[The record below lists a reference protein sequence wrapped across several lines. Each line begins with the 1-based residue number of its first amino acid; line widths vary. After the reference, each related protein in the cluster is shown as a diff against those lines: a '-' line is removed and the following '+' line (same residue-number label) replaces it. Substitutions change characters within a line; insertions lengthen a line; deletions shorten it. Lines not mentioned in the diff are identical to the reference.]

1 MSVHPTYSSPAPHGA
16 LYDHRHGYYDA
27 APAAHPGYGY
37 ASTSQFARHPY
48 NAPYPGYDAGYPDI
62 RFQAHMGMNPDSSR
76 KRRGNLPKDAT
87 NYMKDWY
94 NKHKDSPYPTED
106 QKLDMCERTGL
117 SISQVSC
124 SYPFSFPL
132 WLTPPPCARQSA
144 TVICQ
149 LSTLSTN
156 RTNHRC

>member
-37 ASTSQFARHPY
+37 APTSQFARHSY
-48 NAPYPGYDAGYPDI
+48 NAPYPGYDGGYPDI

-132 WLTPPPCARQSA
+132 WLTPPPPCARQSA
-144 TVICQ
+144 TVIA
-149 LSTLSTN
+149 SVMSVYAVN
-156 RTNHRC
+156 